1 MRLILPKQVKQPEC
15 PVCKRPVHGHHTA
28 VEVHSVKFHA
38 YCAGYKRR
46 AAAA

>member
-1 MRLILPKQVKQPEC
+1 MRLKPKQPEC
-15 PVCKRPVHGHHTA
+15 PVCKRPVNGHHTA
-28 VEVHSVKFHA
+28 VAVHGIKFHA